1 MLVACVLCY
10 FLFRERKKGTSRQ
23 RDGES
28 QAQCA
33 RSQVEMHPLY
43 LISSPQ
49 QAQAHCHPLFVEE
62 ETDPE
67 QPRDLTF
74 FDRCGQEGAEQRS
87 HSLGSWE
94 EKLSLMW
101 VSLAEGVKESWK
113 RRVSYSAA
121 ETSQSHWSRVPRQ
134 RFNLCFSLILFFRE
148 RGAKTSLKWLL

>member
-1 MLVACVLCY
+1 MLCY
-10 FLFRERKKGTSRQ
+10 FLFREKKGRSSQ
-23 RDGES
+23 KDGES
-28 QAQCA
+28 QAQCT
-33 RSQVEMHPLY
+33 RSRVEMHRLY

-49 QAQAHCHPLFVEE
+49 QAQARCHPLFVEE

-67 QPRDLTF
+67 QPWGSTF
-74 FDRCGQEGAEQRS
+74 FDRCGQGGAEQRS

-101 VSLAEGVKESWK
+101 VALAEGVKETWK
-113 RRVSYSAA
+113 LRVSYSAA
-121 ETSQSHWSRVPRQ
+121 ETSQSHCSRVPCQ